1 MNAITPIAID
11 PERAILATLP
21 RAAVNSLDRA
31 TIERGISAGWVPSVN
46 RAQPGEPKYIDVSAT
61 WLRFRAA
68 CARAERT
75 LYGRDD
81 PMWRYLA
88 HRAASADA
96 EASARERSMETDR
109 RPAA

>member
-1 MNAITPIAID
+1 MNARIPPYPHPARVTGLVG
-11 PERAILATLP
+11 E
-21 RAAVNSLDRA
+21 V
-31 TIERGISAGWVPSVN
+31 IEVTHYVAGWVPSHN
-46 RAQPGEPKYIDVSAT
+46 RAQPGEPKNIDMSAV

-75 LYGRDD
+75 LYGPDD

-88 HRAASADA
+88 ARAAQADA
-96 EASARERSMETDR
+96 EASARERSMEATR